1 MYRKNPSINAATQCL
16 QTILLLFL
24 SFHNKKNNYA
34 HLKLIIEIT
43 VLAASPAKHMTNNQ
57 NELTHTHITYFYRI
71 ATNTIKMTL

>member
-24 SFHNKKNNYA
+24 SFHLKNNYA
-34 HLKLIIEIT
+34 HLKLITEIT
-43 VLAASPAKHMTNNQ
+43 VLAASPAKHMTNHQ